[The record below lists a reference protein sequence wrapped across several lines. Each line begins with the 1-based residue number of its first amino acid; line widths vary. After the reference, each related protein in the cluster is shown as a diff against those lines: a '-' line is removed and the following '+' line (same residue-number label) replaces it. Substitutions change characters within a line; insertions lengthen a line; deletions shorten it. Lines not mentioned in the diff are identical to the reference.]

1 MSDPATLTDDHS
13 YHLDKL
19 VGAGLGR
26 RAMLRAA
33 AVGAVG
39 SAAVLT
45 APEAAAA
52 GPKRAAGS
60 PVLQPGRGRTRGT
73 YVPARADEVL

>member
-1 MSDPATLTDDHS
+1 MPRPATLTDDHS
-13 YHLDKL
+13 YRLAKK

-33 AVGAVG
+33 AAGAVG

-45 APEAAAA
+45 APEAEAA
-52 GPKRAAGS
+52 GSTRAAGI

-73 YVPARADEVL
+73 YVPARVHEIH